1 MCVTHAQVCLG
12 DVRVQDLEWQNGG
25 ARLFLWEIVLEGL
38 FKRAWKAKIFVVCGG
53 MKTVGCCDAIKL
65 LEESIRGA

>member
-1 MCVTHAQVCLG
+1 MEVHDDFCL
-12 DVRVQDLEWQNGG
+12 
-25 ARLFLWEIVLEGL
+25 EIVLEGL